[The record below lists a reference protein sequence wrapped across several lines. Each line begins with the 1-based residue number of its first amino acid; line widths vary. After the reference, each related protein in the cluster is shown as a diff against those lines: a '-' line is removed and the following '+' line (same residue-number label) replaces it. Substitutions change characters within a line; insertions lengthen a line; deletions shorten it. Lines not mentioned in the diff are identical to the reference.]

1 MLVVLFISV
10 AEDTESPLVDRLVTV
25 CRIVVVVFKSV
36 EECADLCKFT
46 DNSFNVMKKFKPWN
60 LGQHLNV
67 NRLTWYALNGADT
80 YYR

>member
-10 AEDTESPLVDRLVTV
+10 AEDTESPFVGRLVTV

-46 DNSFNVMKKFKPWN
+46 DNSFNGGYEKIQTMESRTTP
-60 LGQHLNV
+60 
-67 NRLTWYALNGADT
+67 
-80 YYR
+80 